1 MIKLFEKTKDVKDL
15 FPVREDSNGNLVW
28 DNHVLVSAEDGYYS
42 SEQDKE
48 YWIGLALSAAK
59 ALPGLI
65 KQGKK
70 LLKNRKQIVTKG
82 GKLIEAAAP
91 LLKGMLEK
99 QATPKEEVQET
110 ETIGE
115 EEEAGEGV
123 EPTAEQE
130 LQDSISPEVIATIAK
145 VVKEQLT
152 QKDFDKLSN
161 AFMEGFKEG
170 LKNNGR

>member
-1 MIKLFEKTKDVKDL
+1 L
-15 FPVREDSNGNLVW
+15 G
-28 DNHVLVSAEDGYYS
+28 NHVLVSAEDGYYS

-65 KQGKK
+65 KRGKK
-70 LLKNRKQIVTKG
+70 LLKNRKQIVAKG
-82 GKLIEAAAP
+82 GKLLEAAAP

-99 QATPKEEVQET
+99 QAAPKEEVQEP
-110 ETIGE
+110 EVIGE
-115 EEEAGEGV
+115 EEEAEEEGV